1 MSPRATFL
9 NSVLSIF
16 MAVMLLLLCAM
27 VLNLRGEIQTLRGET
42 VTHKDLVQAR
52 IPELRVFAEEKCTS
66 CHTERRFLN
75 EHMSQSELELHVEQ
89 MAAMP
94 DVRLSDQEVAK
105 VHASLNIMKC
115 MQCHDST
122 VLKELA
128 LKSQDERLGVIN
140 RMIEKQGSRISSE
153 EMDSIDRSFEMILGF

>member
-9 NSVLSIF
+9 NTVLSIF
-16 MAVMLLLLCAM
+16 MAVMLLMLCAM
-27 VLNLRGEIQTLRGET
+27 VLNLRGEIQTLQRET

-66 CHTERRFLN
+66 CHTERRFLG
-75 EHMSQSELELHVEQ
+75 EHMSPSELDLHVEQ

-94 DVRLSDQEVAK
+94 DVKLSDQEIAK

-115 MQCHDST
+115 MQCHDSS

-128 LKSQDERLGVIN
+128 LKSEGERLSVIT
-140 RMIEKQGSRISSE
+140 RMIEKPGSQISSE
-153 EMDSIDRSFEMILGF
+153 EIDDIDRSFEMILGF